1 MDILHLTETQEQM
14 DVFAEKRM
22 RVPVIPP
29 QQTKRKNTQK
39 KGAAPSRRSTVP
51 GTSGQNGNVAT
62 PSCSK
67 VAAHSGSTVVVPVEA
82 DLFWDCMDEEWAAGD
97 MGPEVLTSRLQHAD
111 IVIGSSR
118 DDRKVYAGFAVW
130 LERDLGQPPAGTN

>member
-1 MDILHLTETQEQM
+1 M
-14 DVFAEKRM
+14 DVFTEKRM
-22 RVPVIPP
+22 RVPVIRP

-51 GTSGQNGNVAT
+51 GTSGQNG
-62 PSCSK
+62 
-67 VAAHSGSTVVVPVEA
+67 
-82 DLFWDCMDEEWAAGD
+82 DCMDEEWAAGD
-97 MGPEVLTSRLQHAD
+97 MGPEVLTSQLQHAD

-118 DDRKVYAGFAVW
+118 DDGKVYAGFGVW